1 MNHESDNEIVNRI
14 KGGLSADFNLLIDR
28 YSDRI
33 YKFLYGKSKNYNDID
48 DILQE
53 TFLKAFLNLN
63 KYNDKFLFSTWLY
76 TIAYREMCR
85 VAVNRKN
92 KCHINIDLVEP
103 VAALKPEKI
112 TGIWQSAAKLSTV
125 FYTVL
130 WLKYHEELDVKEI
143 AVILKS
149 SVPMVKVN
157 LFRARNQ
164 LKKIIESNNNE
175 TMSKQSDGIILSRGS
190 I

>member
-1 MNHESDNEIVNRI
+1 MNFETDNSIVNRI
-14 KGGLSADFNLLIDR
+14 RNGHSEDFKLLIDR

-33 YKFLYGKSKNYNDID
+33 YKFIYAKSNIRNDID

-53 TFLKAFLNLN
+53 TFLKAFLHLN
-63 KYNDKFLFSTWLY
+63 KYDEKYQFSTWLF

-85 VAVNRKN
+85 FVLNQKN
-92 KCHINIDLVEP
+92 KSHLNIELLEP
-103 VAALKPEKI
+103 IVVSKTEKSNS
-112 TGIWQSAAKLSTV
+112 GIWQSAAKLNVT
-125 FYTVL
+125 FYTFL
-130 WLKYHEELDVKEI
+130 WLKYHEELEVKEI
-143 AVILKS
+143 AAIMKS

-157 LFRARNQ
+157 LFRARKQ

-175 TMSKQSDGIILSRGS
+175 VVTRNEEIVLSRSS